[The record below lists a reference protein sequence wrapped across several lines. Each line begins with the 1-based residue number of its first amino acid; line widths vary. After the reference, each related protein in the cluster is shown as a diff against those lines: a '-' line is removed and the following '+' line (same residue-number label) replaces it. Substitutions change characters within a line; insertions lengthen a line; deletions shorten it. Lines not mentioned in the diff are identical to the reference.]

1 MTGVNQSGQEVRQK
15 DCQRDSEFSR
25 YGRKMASKVKKNGE
39 RKLFDLILKE
49 PRLACDVR
57 NTTRDF
63 ISFNKLVNCFN

>member
-1 MTGVNQSGQEVRQK
+1 MNYGQFGFSLSIVF
-15 DCQRDSEFSR
+15 SMFSR